1 MARKVDWGIVGVNE
15 REESANMGLQL
26 NLNDWLMKIKTA
38 ILGYPENKSSKN
50 IFSASKLLYHIP
62 MDPAVPS

>member
-50 IFSASKLLYHIP
+50 IFFS
-62 MDPAVPS
+62 